1 MYHLFAMSANAPT
14 DETELVEAAVAW
26 LNGSLPSGWIAER
39 SSLNVSGPNGREGTT
54 IDPVINLRGANSTV
68 NFVVDAKQSI
78 TPRNV
83 QELMAGLSRTL
94 RPLASTPVL
103 VVAPWLSARTQELLR
118 REEMNYVD
126 LTGNAWIRADYPAL
140 FIRTVGATRNPAPA
154 EREVARLRGAKA
166 GRLVRALVD
175 VAPPYGVREL
185 AEAIGLTAGY
195 VSRLLDA
202 LDREALIDRS
212 RKGEVVVVD
221 YPPLLRRWV
230 ETYDVLKSNEARR
243 YIAPEGPR
251 SALARLSSL
260 SSPSQVAVTGSFA
273 AGRIAPVA
281 APALL
286 LAYATDVA
294 ATADALK
301 LLPAD
306 EGANVIL
313 LRPYDEAVW
322 SRLDS
327 DDDIAFVA
335 PSQTVAD
342 CLTGTGRM
350 PAEGDAVL
358 AWMVENED
366 SWRAP
371 TLRDAIERKRDP

>member
-1 MYHLFAMSANAPT
+1 MSANAA
-14 DETELVEAAVAW
+14 DEKTEFVDAAVAW
-26 LNGSLPSGWIAER
+26 LNESLPRGWAAER
-39 SSLNVSGPNGREGTT
+39 STWNVVGPNGPEPTT
-54 IDPVINLRGANSTV
+54 VDPVIKLTVTNSTAT
-68 NFVVDAKQSI
+68 FVVEAKETI
-78 TPRNV
+78 APRDV
-83 QELMAGLSRTL
+83 ERLMAGLSRTL
-94 RPLASTPVL
+94 RAFANVAVL

-118 REEMNYVD
+118 RENINYVD
-126 LTGNAWIRADYPAL
+126 LTGNAWIRADYPPV

-286 LAYATDVA
+286 LAYATDLA

-350 PAEGDAVL
+350 PAEGDALL

>member
-1 MYHLFAMSANAPT
+1 MAVNAAT
-14 DETELVEAAVAW
+14 QETEIIDGAVSW
-26 LNGSLPSGWIAER
+26 LNLALPTGWAAER
-39 SSLNVSGPNGREGTT
+39 SSLSVSGPNNREATT
-54 IDPVINLRGANSTV
+54 IDPVITLKGSNSSAT
-68 NFVVDAKQSI
+68 FVVEARQSVS
-78 TPRNV
+78 PRDV
-83 QELMAGLSRTL
+83 ERLMAGLSRTL
-94 RPLASTPVL
+94 RAFANVSVL

-118 REEMNYVD
+118 RDEINYVD
-126 LTGNAWIRADYPAL
+126 LTGNAWIRADYPAV
-140 FIRTVGATRNPAPA
+140 FIRTAGSARNPEPA
-154 EREVARLRGAKA
+154 GREAARLRGPKA

-175 VAPPYGVREL
+175 VRPPYGVREL

-202 LDREALIDRS
+202 LDRDALVDRS
-212 RKGEVVVVD
+212 RKGEVEAVD
-221 YPPLLRRWV
+221 YAPLLRRWA
-230 ETYDVLKSNEARR
+230 ETYDVLKSNDARR
-243 YIAPEGPR
+243 YVAPEGPR
-251 SALARLSSL
+251 KALARLSSL
-260 SSPSQVAVTGSFA
+260 SSPGEVAVTGSFA

-286 LAYATDVA
+286 LAYATDIA
-294 ATADALK
+294 ATADALN

-327 DDDIAFVA
+327 NDDIAFVA

-350 PAEGDAVL
+350 PAEGDALL
-358 AWMVENED
+358 AWMVNNED

-371 TLRDAIERKRDP
+371 TLRGVVERKHDP

>member
-1 MYHLFAMSANAPT
+1 
-14 DETELVEAAVAW
+14 
-26 LNGSLPSGWIAER
+26 
-39 SSLNVSGPNGREGTT
+39 LNVSGPNGREGTT

-68 NFVVDAKQSI
+68 NFVVDAKPSI

-94 RPLASTPVL
+94 RPLASTLVL

-118 REEMNYVD
+118 REEINYVD
-126 LTGNAWIRADYPAL
+126 LTGNAWIRADYPAV

-230 ETYDVLKSNEARR
+230 ETYDVLKRNEARR
-243 YIAPEGPR
+243 YVAPEGPR
-251 SALARLSSL
+251 RALARLSSL

-313 LRPYDEAVW
+313 LRPYDKAVW

-350 PAEGDAVL
+350 PAEGDALL
-358 AWMVENED
+358 AWMVDNED

-371 TLRDAIERKRDP
+371 SLRDAIEERLKCRAEASPKGRRTRVGGSSKV

>member
-1 MYHLFAMSANAPT
+1 
-14 DETELVEAAVAW
+14 
-26 LNGSLPSGWIAER
+26 
-39 SSLNVSGPNGREGTT
+39 
-54 IDPVINLRGANSTV
+54 
-68 NFVVDAKQSI
+68 
-78 TPRNV
+78 
-83 QELMAGLSRTL
+83 MAGLSRTL
-94 RPLASTPVL
+94 RAFANVSVL

-118 REEMNYVD
+118 REEINYVD
-126 LTGNAWIRADYPAL
+126 LTGNAWIRADYPAV
-140 FIRTVGATRNPAPA
+140 FIRTVGAARNPAPA

-175 VAPPYGVREL
+175 VQPPYGVREL

-202 LDREALIDRS
+202 LDRDALIDRS
-212 RKGEVVVVD
+212 RKGEVVAVD
-221 YPPLLRRWV
+221 YRALLRRWV
-230 ETYDVLKSNEARR
+230 ETYDVLKSNDARR
-243 YIAPEGPR
+243 FVAPEGLR
-251 SALARLSSL
+251 KALTRLSSL
-260 SSPSQVAVTGSFA
+260 PSSSRVAVTGSFA

-286 LAYATDVA
+286 LAYATEVA
-294 ATADALK
+294 GTADALN

-327 DDDIAFVA
+327 DGDISFVA
-335 PSQTVAD
+335 PSQAAAD

-350 PAEGDAVL
+350 PAEGDAL
-358 AWMVENED
+358 LTWMVENED
-366 SWRAP
+366 SWRASSVREP
-371 TLRDAIERKRDP
+371 VGVSLARGVG

>member
-1 MYHLFAMSANAPT
+1 MR
-14 DETELVEAAVAW
+14 AVCRD
-26 LNGSLPSGWIAER
+26 S
-39 SSLNVSGPNGREGTT
+39 
-54 IDPVINLRGANSTV
+54 
-68 NFVVDAKQSI
+68 KQLEI
-78 TPRNV
+78 
-83 QELMAGLSRTL
+83 
-94 RPLASTPVL
+94 
-103 VVAPWLSARTQELLR
+103 
-118 REEMNYVD
+118 
-126 LTGNAWIRADYPAL
+126 
-140 FIRTVGATRNPAPA
+140 ATR
-154 EREVARLRGAKA
+154 
-166 GRLVRALVD
+166 
-175 VAPPYGVREL
+175 
-185 AEAIGLTAGY
+185 
-195 VSRLLDA
+195 
-202 LDREALIDRS
+202 RS
-212 RKGEVVVVD
+212 
-221 YPPLLRRWV
+221 
-230 ETYDVLKSNEARR
+230 
-243 YIAPEGPR
+243 IAPEGPR

-286 LAYATDVA
+286 LAYATDIA

-335 PSQTVAD
+335 PSQMVAD

-371 TLRDAIERKRDP
+371 TLRDAIERKRGP

>member
-1 MYHLFAMSANAPT
+1 MR
-14 DETELVEAAVAW
+14 AVCRD
-26 LNGSLPSGWIAER
+26 S
-39 SSLNVSGPNGREGTT
+39 
-54 IDPVINLRGANSTV
+54 
-68 NFVVDAKQSI
+68 KQLEI
-78 TPRNV
+78 
-83 QELMAGLSRTL
+83 
-94 RPLASTPVL
+94 
-103 VVAPWLSARTQELLR
+103 
-118 REEMNYVD
+118 
-126 LTGNAWIRADYPAL
+126 
-140 FIRTVGATRNPAPA
+140 ATR
-154 EREVARLRGAKA
+154 
-166 GRLVRALVD
+166 
-175 VAPPYGVREL
+175 
-185 AEAIGLTAGY
+185 
-195 VSRLLDA
+195 
-202 LDREALIDRS
+202 RS
-212 RKGEVVVVD
+212 
-221 YPPLLRRWV
+221 
-230 ETYDVLKSNEARR
+230 
-243 YIAPEGPR
+243 IAPEGPR

-327 DDDIAFVA
+327 DDDIAFVV

-350 PAEGDAVL
+350 PAEGDALL
-358 AWMVENED
+358 AWMVDNEC

-371 TLRDAIERKRDP
+371 SLRDAIEERLKCRAEASPKGRRTRVGGSSKV